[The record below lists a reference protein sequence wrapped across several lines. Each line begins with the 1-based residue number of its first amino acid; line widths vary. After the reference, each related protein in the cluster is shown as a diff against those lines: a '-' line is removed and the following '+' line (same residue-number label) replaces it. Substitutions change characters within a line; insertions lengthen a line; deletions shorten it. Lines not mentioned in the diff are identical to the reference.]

1 MEGLLKDAVYT
12 GASVSEWDGSHGTY
26 LSAGGIVRAPGG
38 LAVTQLTE
46 GTGTLVMK
54 DGKPFG
60 GESSGKA
67 LFKFGSGT
75 LAALSGRPVRFESK
89 PTGVG
94 RFSLDVTTDDAAA
107 TVGTSK
113 Q

>member
-1 MEGLLKDAVYT
+1 MLKDALYT
-12 GASVSEWDGSHGTY
+12 GASVTEWDGPKGTY
-26 LSAGGIVRAPGG
+26 LAAGGIVRAPGG

-54 DGKPFG
+54 DGKPIG
-60 GESSGKA
+60 SDSSGKA
-67 LFKFGSGT
+67 LFKLGSGT
-75 LAALSGRPVRFESK
+75 LASLSGKLVRFESK

-94 RFSLDVTTDDAAA
+94 RFSLDVMTDSATG
-107 TVGTSK
+107 TVGTGK